1 MAAPTSPAP
10 ITICDETMTTPQTV
24 PSVRTLPP
32 PVHRLLSQSLLA
44 PIHVGAV
51 SPRRCGRRR
60 LVWPPQGLDN
70 QFSQHAPE
78 TDSRDQRRPHRITR
92 DTTTASAPNVS
103 PARTPQATHTA
114 TADHQDGIIP
124 NMVGQSSSSS
134 SSSSS
139 SANIDSSAYRSSP
152 YRTSPGSSSAFSLRV
167 GLTLCRVTAPPN
179 NATTATTTPTTA
191 SFWSPLIGA
200 PKATAKAIAAVTA
213 PVSNAGS
220 FL

>member
-1 MAAPTSPAP
+1 
-10 ITICDETMTTPQTV
+10 
-24 PSVRTLPP
+24 
-32 PVHRLLSQSLLA
+32 
-44 PIHVGAV
+44 
-51 SPRRCGRRR
+51 
-60 LVWPPQGLDN
+60 
-70 QFSQHAPE
+70 
-78 TDSRDQRRPHRITR
+78 DQRRPHRITR

-124 NMVGQSSSSS
+124 NMVGQSSS

-220 FL
+220 FLIRSNMYSPKPTERRLRYK

>member
-1 MAAPTSPAP
+1 SVQPARARIRPLRSASTSQDHPRHDDSQRPKRQAR
-10 ITICDETMTTPQTV
+10 EHTPGDTHSDRR
-24 PSVRTLPP
+24 P
-32 PVHRLLSQSLLA
+32 
-44 PIHVGAV
+44 
-51 SPRRCGRRR
+51 PRRH
-60 LVWPPQGLDN
+60 
-70 QFSQHAPE
+70 HAE
-78 TDSRDQRRPHRITR
+78 HDR
-92 DTTTASAPNVS
+92 
-103 PARTPQATHTA
+103 
-114 TADHQDGIIP
+114 
-124 NMVGQSSSSS
+124 QSSSP
-134 SSSSS
+134 SSSS

-220 FL
+220 FLIRSNMYSPKPTERRLRYK